1 MENGKDVRDAGD
13 EKQTRHF
20 LQSEEMAE
28 KVADQN
34 PPVIAQRR
42 VLSSGDVCII
52 GQCVYKHTFLIAQKT
67 TNLLISKGLA
77 TALPKPQQN

>member
-34 PPVIAQRR
+34 PPV
-42 VLSSGDVCII
+42 SDC
-52 GQCVYKHTFLIAQKT
+52 
-67 TNLLISKGLA
+67 SKKGSVIW
-77 TALPKPQQN
+77 

>member
-1 MENGKDVRDAGD
+1 MGLGRARIDMGGGKRGSRCWIMENGKDVRDAGD

-52 GQCVYKHTFLIAQKT
+52 G
-67 TNLLISKGLA
+67 
-77 TALPKPQQN
+77 

>member
-34 PPVIAQRR
+34 PPMIAQRR

-52 GQCVYKHTFLIAQKT
+52 G
-67 TNLLISKGLA
+67 
-77 TALPKPQQN
+77 